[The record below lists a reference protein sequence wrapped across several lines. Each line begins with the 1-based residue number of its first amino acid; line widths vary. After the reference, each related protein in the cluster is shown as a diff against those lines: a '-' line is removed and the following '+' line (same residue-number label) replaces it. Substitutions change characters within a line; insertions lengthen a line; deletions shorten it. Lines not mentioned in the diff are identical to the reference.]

1 MSQADSVDSLRH
13 ELQKTFD
20 ELGLLVR
27 ASFPGGRVDL
37 LEAFM
42 GSMRT
47 FVRLEQEQGQ
57 EIVKRVFTLAH
68 EQFKLPLVL
77 AVFGSEFE
85 ATFPPHESLD
95 CVRMVV
101 GCKDTANGFA
111 AVWRA

>member
-20 ELGLLVR
+20 ELDLVVR

-37 LEAFM
+37 LEAFL

-47 FVRLEQEQGQ
+47 FVKLESEKGE

-68 EQFKLPLVL
+68 KQFKLPLVL
-77 AVFGSEFE
+77 VVFGSEFE
-85 ATFPPHESLD
+85 ATFPSHESLD
-95 CVRMVV
+95 CIRMVV
-101 GCKDTANGFA
+101 GCKDIASGFA